1 MRPLKL
7 NLRSSTFCGSAALG
21 NVLIFYL
28 LCFQS
33 NKSEIF
39 ISRVNSVQ
47 RDLFVFHFIVGEPIN
62 AEAWHWYHEVV
73 GEKRCVIVDTWW
85 QTGKNRLS
93 RFATEVNGNY
103 RKLAIN

>member
-1 MRPLKL
+1 MKFKEQYFLVVLLHWETSVFFIYYVSRPR
-7 NLRSSTFCGSAALG
+7 NIR
-21 NVLIFYL
+21 NIV
-28 LCFQS
+28 
-33 NKSEIF
+33 
-39 ISRVNSVQ
+39 SRVNSVQ
-47 RDLFVFHFIVGEPIN
+47 RDPFVFHFIVGEPIN

-93 RFATEVNGNY
+93 GFATEVNSNC